1 MNGYNFT
8 ERVRKVL
15 ALARKE
21 AAWLHHEYTGPE
33 HMLLAL
39 IEEGGGVAA
48 TVLDRLS
55 VDSASLR
62 QRLLAVLMAGRG
74 TRHTAPDLPYTSRA
88 KKTLELAMKEA
99 SELHHSYVGTEH
111 GGATSTQWLP
121 A

>member
-1 MNGYNFT
+1 MNGYDFT

-48 TVLDRLS
+48 TVLDGKQMGFEVVLLVDAVRGINGTSARLRRAIDGMCRAGAR
-55 VDSASLR
+55 VEQFDGVAHELEV
-62 QRLLAVLMAGRG
+62 AV
-74 TRHTAPDLPYTSRA
+74 PID
-88 KKTLELAMKEA
+88 
-99 SELHHSYVGTEH
+99 
-111 GGATSTQWLP
+111 
-121 A
+121 